1 MLTEE
6 YERHRELCEMLGEI
20 RDALQLIA
28 ESLQKVTAPL
38 GGLADLVAAVGR
50 LEVKR

>member
-1 MLTEE
+1 MSEE
-6 YERHRELCEMLGEI
+6 GERHREAMEMLGEI
-20 RDALQLIA
+20 RDALELIA

-50 LEVKR
+50 LEVKK